1 VKINIVYYKLKL
13 IYFNFNKKKCF
24 KYILFDHGG
33 LHLHM
38 FLMRVVKS
46 VGGGRKLRKS
56 GRGRGWTHMQ
66 EKCSLFVLHL
76 RLSEQLSGH
85 CRIDEASFWNG
96 NGDGDDRGRDV
107 FGCEPV
113 KGYIASITQH
123 HMCRQL
129 ARTITRTREIKPG
142 KHTQVLA
149 QILTLSPL
157 VEFSLALSWRIGK
170 AIPIQLSFGSPFI
183 LFPFSPFI
191 L

>member
-1 VKINIVYYKLKL
+1 M
-13 IYFNFNKKKCF
+13 
-24 KYILFDHGG
+24 GMTG
-33 LHLHM
+33 
-38 FLMRVVKS
+38 
-46 VGGGRKLRKS
+46 
-56 GRGRGWTHMQ
+56 
-66 EKCSLFVLHL
+66 
-76 RLSEQLSGH
+76 
-85 CRIDEASFWNG
+85 
-96 NGDGDDRGRDV
+96 GRDV

-183 LFPFSPFI
+183 LIPFSPFI
-191 L
+191 FVVFFMIGPGTRGSSAGLSRRARST